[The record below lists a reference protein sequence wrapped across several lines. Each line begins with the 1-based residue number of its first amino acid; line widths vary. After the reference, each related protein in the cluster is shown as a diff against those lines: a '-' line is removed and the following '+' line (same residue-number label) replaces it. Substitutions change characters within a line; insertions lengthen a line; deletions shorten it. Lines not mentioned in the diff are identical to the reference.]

1 MSLKTPLFLILKFK
15 LNQMKKNEIYVDK
28 LYRLTKEAAPL
39 SFMLPTRNSKR
50 FPLLYF
56 DESIGQ
62 NRALRYAR
70 NQRSPFEDEQD
81 GNAIVEPVIFEDG
94 FLTVPRT
101 NQVLQKFL
109 HYHPYN
115 GKRFIEVN
123 ESKTAEVE
131 IESLNLEVEALV
143 QAKEL
148 TIEQSE
154 TLYRVLFAQD
164 PSMVSSSEL
173 KRDLLIYAKKQPQIF
188 LEAINDPMLKLQ
200 STVQSFFD
208 NKFLSF
214 RNNKRD
220 VYFNLDS
227 NKKKLMTIPY
237 GEDPINIL
245 CGYFKSDEG
254 VEILKFLEKKSK

>member
-1 MSLKTPLFLILKFK
+1 
-15 LNQMKKNEIYVDK
+15 MKKKDIYVDK
-28 LYRLTKEAAPL
+28 VYRLTKDAAPL
-39 SFMLPTRNSKR
+39 SFMLPTRNSQR
-50 FPLLYF
+50 FPLLWF
-56 DESIGQ
+56 DEQKGE

-81 GNAIVEPVIFEDG
+81 GNAIVEPIIFEDG
-94 FLTVPRT
+94 FLRVPRT
-101 NQVLQKFL
+101 NQALQKFL

-123 ESKTAEVE
+123 EAKTAEVE
-131 IESLNLEVEALV
+131 IETLNLEVDALIE
-143 QAKEL
+143 AKEL

-154 TLYRVLFAQD
+154 TLYRVLFGQD
-164 PSMVSSSEL
+164 PTMISSSEL
-173 KRDLLIYAKKQPQIF
+173 KRDLLIYAKKQPKIF
-188 LEAINDPMLKLQ
+188 LDTISDPMLKLQ

-208 NKFLSF
+208 NKLLAF

-227 NKKKLMTIPY
+227 NKKKLLTVPY
-237 GEDPINIL
+237 GEEPIDIL
-245 CGYFKSDEG
+245 CSYFQSDEG

>member
-1 MSLKTPLFLILKFK
+1 
-15 LNQMKKNEIYVDK
+15 MKKKDIYVDK
-28 LYRLTKEAAPL
+28 VYRLTKDAAPL
-39 SFMLPTRNSKR
+39 SFMLPTRNSQR
-50 FPLLYF
+50 FPLLWF
-56 DESIGQ
+56 DEQKGE

-81 GNAIVEPVIFEDG
+81 GNAIVEPIIFEDG
-94 FLTVPRT
+94 FLRVPRT
-101 NQVLQKFL
+101 NQALQKFL

-123 ESKTAEVE
+123 EAKTAEVE
-131 IESLNLEVEALV
+131 IETLNLEVDALIE
-143 QAKEL
+143 AKEL

-154 TLYRVLFAQD
+154 TLYRVLFGQD
-164 PSMVSSSEL
+164 PTMISSSEL
-173 KRDLLIYAKKQPQIF
+173 KRDLLIYAKKQPKIF
-188 LEAINDPMLKLQ
+188 LDAISDPMLKLQ

-208 NKFLSF
+208 NKLLAF

-227 NKKKLMTIPY
+227 NKKKLLTVPY
-237 GEDPINIL
+237 GEEPIDIL
-245 CGYFKSDEG
+245 CSYFQSDEG

>member
-1 MSLKTPLFLILKFK
+1 
-15 LNQMKKNEIYVDK
+15 MKKNETYVDK
-28 LYRLTKEAAPL
+28 VYRLTKDAAPL
-39 SFMLPTRNSKR
+39 SYMLPTRNSQR
-50 FPLLYF
+50 FPLLWF
-56 DESIGQ
+56 DEKRGE

-70 NQRSPFEDEQD
+70 NQKSPFEDEQD

-94 FLTVPRT
+94 FLRVPRT
-101 NQVLQKFL
+101 NQSLQKFL

-115 GKRFIEVN
+115 GKKFNEVN
-123 ESKTAEVE
+123 EAKNAEVE
-131 IESLNLEVEALV
+131 IESLNLEVEALI

-154 TLYRVLFAQD
+154 TLYRVLFGKD

-173 KRDLLIYAKKQPQIF
+173 KRDLLIYAKRQPGSF
-188 LEAINDPMLKLQ
+188 LNAISDPMLKLQ

-208 NKFLSF
+208 NKLLSY

-227 NKKKLMTIPY
+227 NKKKLTTIPY
-237 GEDPINIL
+237 GEDPIDIL
-245 CGYFKSDEG
+245 CGFFQSDEG
-254 VEILKFLEKKSK
+254 VEVLKFLEKKAAL